1 MDIVIKHKKKYND
14 MDFIESNNNDENS
27 IQDSIMKER
36 REQLISKRKQFI
48 QNFRNKQ
55 RLLSIIEAKNNNNY
69 KNNDDLYIDSLEIND
84 IEKEPDPISR
94 IILLKKYLKSNSPTI
109 DLKFINNNLILL
121 KSMFSDFKKILFDY
135 STHNINDRIIIN
147 KSILYNYICLLFEPD
162 LNPLISEFDF
172 EFLTNINTFF
182 IYYLNIENIFDKKEN
197 IIDLYIYILLF
208 LNNIVRSYPD
218 VELIKAT
225 IDLKK
230 IIFTFYHKFFYFLND
245 NFFKN
250 NNNNIKNNMNNNNN
264 ICTNLNICDNQY
276 EFFVLAF
283 LKLIE
288 NCIISLYLNDTDKKE
303 LIDIITKFIYYYYS
317 NNDIKLLIYSLE
329 ALAYTD
335 HAYLLLGNDAY
346 NNFILYAIEQIIM
359 NNNNNI
365 YNELELTKIKIFFE
379 LYLKQLLFYVN
390 YKDIIK
396 SNINLN
402 LYLKEN
408 IITFYKNYYF
418 KFYESISSENKKE
431 INIQVIK
438 IIIKIT
444 KIFIFYFDLINE
456 KNKSIIS
463 LEQMDG
469 FKNILC
475 SNFISKNNKGN
486 SLFDI
491 LINTFY
497 HFIKID
503 NKISQKL
510 CNLIIN
516 IFNNIYP
523 LKDIEYKTN
532 NSYIKH
538 FQLFLIEKYSLHMKL
553 FPYLNLEKY
562 PNLVLSIISLINKI
576 LFFCEQLDIYEKG
589 NCFLEKIKKDLND
602 LNVFDEIENIESNYV
617 NEDINFFSHFIIE
630 QYLKNEI

>member
-1 MDIVIKHKKKYND
+1 M
-14 MDFIESNNNDENS
+14 
-27 IQDSIMKER
+27 
-36 REQLISKRKQFI
+36 
-48 QNFRNKQ
+48 
-55 RLLSIIEAKNNNNY
+55 
-69 KNNDDLYIDSLEIND
+69 
-84 IEKEPDPISR
+84 
-94 IILLKKYLKSNSPTI
+94 
-109 DLKFINNNLILL
+109 
-121 KSMFSDFKKILFDY
+121 
-135 STHNINDRIIIN
+135 
-147 KSILYNYICLLFEPD
+147 
-162 LNPLISEFDF
+162 
-172 EFLTNINTFF
+172 
-182 IYYLNIENIFDKKEN
+182 
-197 IIDLYIYILLF
+197 
-208 LNNIVRSYPD
+208 
-218 VELIKAT
+218 
-225 IDLKK
+225 
-230 IIFTFYHKFFYFLND
+230 
-245 NFFKN
+245 
-250 NNNNIKNNMNNNNN
+250 
-264 ICTNLNICDNQY
+264 
-276 EFFVLAF
+276 
-283 LKLIE
+283 
-288 NCIISLYLNDTDKKE
+288 
-303 LIDIITKFIYYYYS
+303 
-317 NNDIKLLIYSLE
+317 E

-335 HAYLLLGNDAY
+335 HAYLLLGNDTY

-379 LYLKQLLFYVN
+379 LYLKQLLFYAN

-497 HFIKID
+497 HFVKIE

-562 PNLVLSIISLINKI
+562 PNLVLSIISLVNKI

-602 LNVFDEIENIESNYV
+602 LNVFDEIENIETNYV

-630 QYLKNEI
+630 QYLKNDI